1 MNKRKLQEFA
11 SWAKENLETQI
22 KSSLAKIGIYSEKDI
37 KASRI
42 QGDTT
47 VIDDLEASFPKE
59 FYKQR
64 ESIVKRI
71 YEDGYQYSIE
81 RFAST
86 WFNRIVALRFL
97 EVHDYLE
104 HGYKIF
110 PRKDEQIPEILTKLN
125 LVKYDLTLDMD
136 YCNQLTESSRFED
149 KEVLYRYVLFQQCNS
164 LASALPMLFSQE
176 MEYLEYFIP
185 TPLLF
190 GDTIITKLIE
200 IDEQDFLEDVEV
212 IGWLYQFYIASK
224 KDAVFASK
232 KTITKD
238 TLPAV
243 TQLFTPDWIVKYMAE
258 NSIGRIWLESY
269 PNSSLRDRMKYY
281 VEEAKQNDDVE
292 EQLKA
297 IRYSNVNPED
307 IKVIEPCSGSGH
319 ILVYCFDLLLDMY
332 LERGYSRR
340 DIPRLI
346 FKNNLVGLDI
356 DQRATQLAS
365 FAIVMRARS
374 IDNRFFDEGRY
385 VRARVYEIIDSKSIL
400 NARYD
405 SKSYR
410 DILKEYNDK
419 QWNGENQLTSDE
431 LQTIEY
437 VVNLFDNA
445 KVIGS
450 LLKVKSSNY
459 LEIRN
464 KLKINL
470 KNINVMD
477 VFTAPF
483 FSYEIFDLLEIL
495 RLAYYLSIK
504 YDVMITNPPYLGLK
518 SLEDIS
524 KKYLTNN
531 YPDSK
536 SDMFAMFMESE
547 FVKENGY
554 IAMINMHSWM
564 FLSSYQKLRRN
575 VIENNMLIS
584 MLHLGARAFEEIG
597 GDVVQT
603 VAFALRQSRIKK
615 YISTV
620 YKLDDLNTAEKKE
633 KGFLNKTGVLFL
645 DIYKLKPMPG
655 SKLSYWVSDKILDVF
670 AKSTPIEKYID
681 SFQGIITGNNEKF
694 LRFWHEVKIEN
705 VSLAKGN
712 MNEID
717 LSRSYW
723 IPYNK
728 GGAFRKWYG
737 NQDYVVNWKNG
748 SKDKIRGKQ
757 SFESYYLKEYVSW
770 SYIASN
776 TLATRFYPKG
786 FLWDVA
792 GSGIFDKSNTLFY
805 LQGFIGSKVGI
816 AILKALNPTNNKQ
829 VENIL
834 QLPIIYS
841 IENKEMVDNL
851 VVENIEISREDWNYY
866 ENSWDYKRHPFVIF
880 NSLISDINVT
890 YSERLMRNIHKV
902 RENEEIINSIF
913 SEIYNL
919 KDEIDTFVSIEDI
932 TLSNPNEIR
941 EVKSLISYLVG
952 VLMGRYSLVEDGLIY
967 AGGIF
972 DDNRYGAFDIDKDG
986 VIPIYSDISIEDGL
1000 VHRIIGLIKSIYG
1013 EEYYRDNVN
1022 FIASALGKK
1031 SNETSEETLNRY
1043 LNDGFYTDH
1052 LKIYQKRPI
1061 YWMFSS
1067 GKKSGFKALIY
1078 MHRYDENTLAKINA
1092 GYFQP
1097 ATTILRNQISE
1108 IEKLANHAPDHEKV
1122 QLERRRLQLVEQL
1135 DEATE
1140 YGLVLDYMA
1149 NKYISIDL
1157 DDGVKVNYAKFQ
1169 NIEIT
1174 TNNGKITRDLL
1185 VSIK

>member
-37 KASRI
+37 KLSRI

-71 YEDGYQYSIE
+71 YEDGYQCSIE
-81 RFAST
+81 QFAST

-110 PRKDEQIPEILTKLN
+110 PRTDEQIPEILSKLN

-136 YCNQLTESSRFED
+136 YCNQLSESSRFED

-212 IGWLYQFYIASK
+212 VGWLYQYYVSFLREEVRK
-224 KDAVFASK
+224 KK
-232 KTITKD
+232 ITKQND
-238 TLPAV
+238 IPILSQV
-243 TQLFTPDWIVKYMAE
+243 FTPDWIVKYMSE

-281 VEEAKQNDDVE
+281 VDEAKQNDDVE

-332 LERGYSRR
+332 LEMGYSRR

-365 FAIVMRARS
+365 FSLVMRARS

-470 KNINVMD
+470 KNIKVMD

-483 FSYEIFDLLEIL
+483 FSYEIIDLLEIL
-495 RLAYYLSIK
+495 RLAHYLSIK
-504 YDVMITNPPYLGLK
+504 YDVMITNPPYLGSK
-518 SLEDIS
+518 SLEDFP
-524 KKYLTNN
+524 KKYLTSN

-536 SDMFAMFMESE
+536 ADMFAMFMEVDY
-547 FVKENGY
+547 VKDVGFR
-554 IAMINMHSWM
+554 AMVNPDSWM
-564 FLSSYQKLRRN
+564 FLKSF
-575 VIENNMLIS
+575 ENTRLSLCKTSHVVNMS
-584 MLHLGARAFEEIG
+584 HHGMGEFDA
-597 GDVVQT
+597 VVQT
-603 VAFALRQSRIKK
+603 TSFVLRKTPLIDYIGTYYRLVDSKNKKSDFIDKTKSIQFFSSINKFTNIPNQIFAYWITEKTEKVFTNPRLSDLLPVKKGLDTGNNDKFLRYWFEVDFRKIGIGFLTVKDFESTNNFKWAPHDKGGMFKRYYGNKEWIIDFEDNGKSLRKSNANLRSPQFYFNKGITWGSLSSGKISFRLSDYGAISNTAGSTLFPKESSLLYYLGFLNSKVTQFMVDILSPTLNYSAGPISMIPIITFNNKLIEEIIQESINISKSDWDSFETSWDFKRHPLLVKGNLSSIFDNYKTESKLNFNTLKMNEEELNEFFINLYGLQDELTKDVENK
-615 YISTV
+615 YISISIA
-620 YKLDDLNTAEKKE
+620 D
-633 KGFLNKTGVLFL
+633 KT
-645 DIYKLKPMPG
+645 
-655 SKLSYWVSDKILDVF
+655 
-670 AKSTPIEKYID
+670 
-681 SFQGIITGNNEKF
+681 
-694 LRFWHEVKIEN
+694 R
-705 VSLAKGN
+705 
-712 MNEID
+712 EI
-717 LSRSYW
+717 
-723 IPYNK
+723 
-728 GGAFRKWYG
+728 
-737 NQDYVVNWKNG
+737 
-748 SKDKIRGKQ
+748 
-757 SFESYYLKEYVSW
+757 
-770 SYIASN
+770 
-776 TLATRFYPKG
+776 
-786 FLWDVA
+786 
-792 GSGIFDKSNTLFY
+792 
-805 LQGFIGSKVGI
+805 
-816 AILKALNPTNNKQ
+816 
-829 VENIL
+829 
-834 QLPIIYS
+834 
-841 IENKEMVDNL
+841 
-851 VVENIEISREDWNYY
+851 
-866 ENSWDYKRHPFVIF
+866 
-880 NSLISDINVT
+880 
-890 YSERLMRNIHKV
+890 
-902 RENEEIINSIF
+902 
-913 SEIYNL
+913 
-919 KDEIDTFVSIEDI
+919 
-932 TLSNPNEIR
+932 
-941 EVKSLISYLVG
+941 KSLISYLIG
-952 VLMGRYSLVEDGLIY
+952 ILMGRYSLVEDGLIY
-967 AGGIF
+967 AGGTF
-972 DDNRYGAFDIDKDG
+972 DDTRYGAFDIDKDG

-1000 VHRIIGLIKSIYG
+1000 VHRVIGLIKSIYG

-1078 MHRYDENTLAKINA
+1078 MHRYNENTLAKINA

-1108 IEKLANHAPDHEKV
+1108 IEKSINHALDHEKV

-1140 YGLVLDYMA
+1140 YGQVLDYMA

-1169 NIEIT
+1169 NIEVT
-1174 TNNGKITRDLL
+1174 TNNGKVTRDLL

>member
-22 KSSLAKIGIYSEKDI
+22 KSSLAKIGINSGKDI
-37 KASRI
+37 KSSRI
-42 QGDTT
+42 QGDIT
-47 VIDDLEASFPKE
+47 IIGELETSFPKE
-59 FYKQR
+59 FYNQR

-71 YEDGYQYSIE
+71 QEDGYEHSIE
-81 RFAST
+81 QFAST
-86 WFNRIVALRFL
+86 WFNRLVALRFL

-110 PRKDEQIPEILTKLN
+110 PRTDEQIPEILSKLN
-125 LVKYDLTLDMD
+125 LVKHDLALDME
-136 YCNQLTESSRFED
+136 YCNQLSESSKFED
-149 KEVLYRYVLFQQCNS
+149 KEILYRYILFQQCNS
-164 LASALPMLFSQE
+164 LATSLPMLFSQE

-185 TPLLF
+185 TQLLF
-190 GDTIITKLIE
+190 GDTIVTKIIE

-281 VEEAKQNDDVE
+281 VEETKQDNRVE
-292 EQLKA
+292 EQLKE

-332 LERGYSRR
+332 LEKGYSKR

-365 FAIVMRARS
+365 FALVMRARS

-385 VRARVYEIIDSKSIL
+385 VRAKVYEIIDSKSIL

-405 SKSYR
+405 RKSYR

-419 QWNGENQLTSDE
+419 QWNGENQLTNDE

-437 VVNLFDNA
+437 IVNLFENA

-470 KNINVMD
+470 KFNTVTDI
-477 VFTAPF
+477 FTDRF
-483 FSYEIFDLLEIL
+483 FSYNIVDLLEIL
-495 RLAYYLSIK
+495 RLAHYLSIK

-518 SLEDIS
+518 SLEDFP
-524 KKYLTNN
+524 KKYLTYN

-536 SDMFAMFMESE
+536 SDTFAMFMETE

-554 IAMINMHSWM
+554 ISMINMHSWM
-564 FLSSYQKLRRN
+564 FLASFEKLRVKIISRSS
-575 VIENNMLIS
+575 LSS
-584 MLHLGARAFEEIG
+584 MLHLGTRAFEEIG
-597 GDVVQT
+597 GDVVQVT
-603 VAFALRQSRIKK
+603 SFILRNTTLNEYIGTYFRLVDSKDKEIVFFKMKDTPIVSNSKK
-615 YISTV
+615 YLRLPGSLIGYWISQKILNIFEHK
-620 YKLDDLNTAEKKE
+620 KLSEILPVKK
-633 KGFLNKTGVLFL
+633 GADTGDNKT
-645 DIYKLKPMPG
+645 
-655 SKLSYWVSDKILDVF
+655 
-670 AKSTPIEKYID
+670 
-681 SFQGIITGNNEKF
+681 F
-694 LRFWHEVKIEN
+694 LRMWFEVSKYDFNQFSNSNRWI
-705 VSLAKGN
+705 SYAKG
-712 MNEID
+712 
-717 LSRSYW
+717 
-723 IPYNK
+723 
-728 GGAFRKWYG
+728 GGYRKWYG
-737 NQDYVVNWKNG
+737 NN
-748 SKDKIRGKQ
+748 
-757 SFESYYLKEYVSW
+757 EYV
-770 SYIASN
+770 
-776 TLATRFYPKG
+776 
-786 FLWDVA
+786 
-792 GSGIFDKSNTLFY
+792 IF
-805 LQGFIGSKVGI
+805 
-816 AILKALNPTNNKQ
+816 
-829 VENIL
+829 
-834 QLPIIYS
+834 
-841 IENKEMVDNL
+841 
-851 VVENIEISREDWNYY
+851 Y
-866 ENSWDYKRHPFVIF
+866 ENSGAKLKLSNANLRSKHLYFKESITWSAVSSDRPSFRLNSALGAFDSSGSSLFPMSSQINYFLAMMNSKVVEYILSIVSPTMNFGAGSVAQIPVIYSENERVIEYALQNVKLSKHDWDSFETSWDFKRHPLLAKGNLSSIF
-880 NSLISDINVT
+880 EN
-890 YSERLMRNIHKV
+890 YKSETQLSFDTLK
-902 RENEEIINSIF
+902 ENEEEINEFFIILYGLQEELTKDVEDKYISIT
-913 SEIYNL
+913 IADKN
-919 KDEIDTFVSIEDI
+919 KD
-932 TLSNPNEIR
+932 
-941 EVKSLISYLVG
+941 VKSLISYLVG
-952 VLMGRYSLVEDGLIY
+952 VLMGRYSLKEDGLIY
-967 AGGIF
+967 AGGTF
-972 DDNRYGAFDIDKDG
+972 DNTRYGAFDIDKDG
-986 VIPIYSDISIEDGL
+986 IIPIYSDISVEDGL

-1013 EEYYRDNVN
+1013 EEDYRENIDY
-1022 FIASALGKK
+1022 IASALGKK
-1031 SNETSEETLNRY
+1031 SSETSEETLNRY
-1043 LNDGFYTDH
+1043 LNDGFYVDH
-1052 LKIYQKRPI
+1052 LKTYQKRPI

-1067 GKKSGFKALIY
+1067 GKKSGFKSLIY

-1097 ATTILRNQISE
+1097 ATTIIRNQISE
-1108 IEKLANHAPDHEKV
+1108 IETLINHALDHEKV

-1140 YGLVLDYMA
+1140 YGQVLDYMA
-1149 NKYISIDL
+1149 NKYIGIDL

-1174 TNNGKITRDLL
+1174 TNNGKVTRDLL

>member
-110 PRKDEQIPEILTKLN
+110 PRTDEQIPEILSKLN

-136 YCNQLTESSRFED
+136 YCNQLSESSRFED

-200 IDEQDFLEDVEV
+200 IDERDFLEDVEV

-365 FAIVMRARS
+365 FALVMRARS

-470 KNINVMD
+470 KDIKAMD

-495 RLAYYLSIK
+495 RLAHYLSIK
-504 YDVMITNPPYLGLK
+504 YDVMITNPPYCGI
-518 SLEDIS
+518 SVLEDVP
-524 KKYLTNN
+524 KRYLEIN
-531 YPDSK
+531 YPESK
-536 SDMFAMFMESE
+536 ADMFAMFMDNS
-547 FVKENGY
+547 FVKERGL
-554 IAMINMHSWM
+554 ISMINMHNWM
-564 FLSSYQKLRRN
+564 FIDSYTSVRKM
-575 VIENNMLIS
+575 IINNKIVYSLV
-584 MLHLGARAFEEIG
+584 HLGIKAFEEIG
-597 GDVVQT
+597 NDVVQT
-603 VAFALRQSRIKK
+603 CTFILRNFNVNNYQSKFIRLVDIKDYDLKQKEFYNEKNLYIISASDFLYTPTYIFAFW
-615 YISTV
+615 V
-620 YKLDDLNTAEKKE
+620 EKQFFYNFE
-633 KGFLNKTGVLFL
+633 VGRNIENYGTFT
-645 DIYKLKPMPG
+645 G
-655 SKLSYWVSDKILDVF
+655 SKN
-670 AKSTPIEKYID
+670 
-681 SFQGIITGNNEKF
+681 ITGNNDKF
-694 LRFWHEVKIEN
+694 LRYFWEVNRHNINKLYW
-705 VSLAKGN
+705 VPYAKGGFFRKYYGN
-712 MNEID
+712 IVNVVDWRQTAREFYKNNKTSNLLNKEVWYKSGITYSAVTSRGTGFRYLPEGCIFDYGGPAINTFVEFTPIILALLNSKVANYYFNAMNPSINLQTKDIRSFPIIVDENKYISDLSNEQIELSKLDWSERENSFDFTRNILVAIKIDNKINNLRECFSFLEDRNYKLRDTYLKNEILINNYFKKLYRLNSIEMDFEERDISIRKVKKYDEIRD
-717 LSRSYW
+717 L
-723 IPYNK
+723 
-728 GGAFRKWYG
+728 
-737 NQDYVVNWKNG
+737 V
-748 SKDKIRGKQ
+748 
-757 SFESYYLKEYVSW
+757 SF
-770 SYIASN
+770 
-776 TLATRFYPKG
+776 
-786 FLWDVA
+786 
-792 GSGIFDKSNTLFY
+792 
-805 LQGFIGSKVGI
+805 FIG
-816 AILKALNPTNNKQ
+816 
-829 VENIL
+829 
-834 QLPIIYS
+834 
-841 IENKEMVDNL
+841 
-851 VVENIEISREDWNYY
+851 
-866 ENSWDYKRHPFVIF
+866 
-880 NSLISDINVT
+880 
-890 YSERLMRNIHKV
+890 
-902 RENEEIINSIF
+902 
-913 SEIYNL
+913 
-919 KDEIDTFVSIEDI
+919 
-932 TLSNPNEIR
+932 
-941 EVKSLISYLVG
+941 
-952 VLMGRYSLVEDGLIY
+952 VLYGRYSLTEEGLIY
-967 AGGIF
+967 AGGSF
-972 DDNRYGAFDIDKDG
+972 DNTRYGAFDIDKDG

-1097 ATTILRNQISE
+1097 STTIIRNQISE
-1108 IEKLANHAPDHEKV
+1108 IEKSINHAPDNEKV

-1140 YGLVLDYMA
+1140 YGQVLDYMA

-1174 TNNGKITRDLL
+1174 TNNGKVTRDLL